1 MTYKDNGKK
10 GKPLPLMLPLKN
22 PFPST
27 ISWIKK
33 RSRPAAL
40 RYHRYKKDNDHKRYM
55 LSEVMKYMPVDQEVE
70 DDQIEDLYNEMV
82 DGVRK
87 VEIVKRQVMPHLE
100 SVVEARYYLEQ
111 MMKDEVKAD
120 LQENAGARLDPMGMQ
135 DDEDCEDEGEEEH
148 EDYLYCDP
156 EMIKKDEPE
165 KNAAMF
171 RRIEVPLNDELRRK
185 TENL

>member
-1 MTYKDNGKK
+1 
-10 GKPLPLMLPLKN
+10 
-22 PFPST
+22 
-27 ISWIKK
+27 
-33 RSRPAAL
+33 
-40 RYHRYKKDNDHKRYM
+40 
-55 LSEVMKYMPVDQEVE
+55 MPVDQEVE

-100 SVVEARYYLEQ
+100 SVVEARYYVEQ

-135 DDEDCEDEGEEEH
+135 DDDDCEGEGEEEH

-156 EMIKKDEPE
+156 AMI
-165 KNAAMF
+165 
-171 RRIEVPLNDELRRK
+171 
-185 TENL
+185 